1 MYSIS
6 DWFQAAVCRLRIFA
20 NLFCICRVQISG
32 HARHWGL
39 PGITLQR
46 MIDTLC
52 TVLILPYL
60 LHRGGRLI
68 IAGANPF

>member
-1 MYSIS
+1 M
-6 DWFQAAVCRLRIFA
+6 
-20 NLFCICRVQISG
+20 RVQMSG

-39 PGITLQR
+39 PGITLQQ